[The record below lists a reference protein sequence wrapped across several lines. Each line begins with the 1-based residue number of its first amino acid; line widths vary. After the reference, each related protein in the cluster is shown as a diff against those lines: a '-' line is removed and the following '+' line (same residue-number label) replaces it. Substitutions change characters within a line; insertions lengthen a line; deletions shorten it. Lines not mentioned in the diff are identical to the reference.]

1 MNKTTVT
8 TYDPAKMLRVQ
19 EVLKKTGIKRSTIYS
34 MVAAGRFPKPIQL
47 SARMGVW
54 PEDVIDN
61 WLAER
66 INASQQ

>member
-1 MNKTTVT
+1 MNK
-8 TYDPAKMLRVQ
+8 PAAVVFNPEKMLRVQ
-19 EVLKKTGIKRSTIYS
+19 DVLKKTGIKRSTIYA

-47 SARMGVW
+47 SERMGVW

-66 INASQQ
+66 IRASQQ